1 MESYPHLLL
10 ALGLGLGLA
19 AAAGLRVF
27 VPLLVLGV
35 AARYGVIPL
44 ASGFEWLRSDAALLA
59 LGTATTLEVLA
70 YYIPWFDN
78 LLDTVATPAA
88 AIAGMV
94 ATASVLGELPP
105 WMQWGVAIVG
115 GGGTAGLVAG
125 STSLLRLKST
135 AFTGGSANF
144 VLATLEWIGSL
155 FTSII
160 AIALPLLMLLVIVVV
175 GYFLYR
181 VTRRLGRARAVPA
194 GSQP

>member
-1 MESYPHLLL
+1 MESYPHILL

-35 AARYGVIPL
+35 ASRYGVIPL
-44 ASGFEWLRSDAALLA
+44 ASGFEWLQSNAALLA

-70 YYIPWFDN
+70 YYVPWFDN

-144 VLATLEWIGSL
+144 VLATLEWVGSL
-155 FTSII
+155 FTSIL
-160 AIALPLLMLLVIVVV
+160 AIALPLLMLLVMVVV
-175 GYFLYR
+175 GYVLYR
-181 VTRRLGRARAVPA
+181 VTRRFGRARAVPA
-194 GSQP
+194 GS

>member
-1 MESYPHLLL
+1 MEGYPHILL

-27 VPLLVLGV
+27 VPLLVLGL
-35 AARYGVIPL
+35 ASRYGVIPL
-44 ASGFEWLRSDAALLA
+44 ASGFEWLQSTPALLA
-59 LGTATTLEVLA
+59 LGTATGLEVLA

-78 LLDTVATPAA
+78 LLDTVATPSAA
-88 AIAGMV
+88 VAGVV

-105 WMQWGVAIVG
+105 WMQWGIAIVG

-144 VLATLEWIGSL
+144 ILATLEWVGSL

-160 AIALPLLMLLVIVVV
+160 AIALPLLMLLVIALA
-175 GYFLYR
+175 GYLLYR
-181 VTRRLGRARAVPA
+181 VTRHFGRPRVATA
-194 GSQP
+194 GS

>member
-1 MESYPHLLL
+1 MESYPHILL

-35 AARYGVIPL
+35 ASRYGVIPL
-44 ASGFEWLRSDAALLA
+44 ASGFEWLQSNAALLA

-144 VLATLEWIGSL
+144 VLATLEWVGSL
-155 FTSII
+155 FASII
-160 AIALPLLMLLVIVVV
+160 AIVLPLLMLLVLVVV
-175 GYFLYR
+175 GYLLYR
-181 VTRRLGRARAVPA
+181 VTRRFRRPRAVPA
-194 GSQP
+194 GS

>member
-1 MESYPHLLL
+1 MESYPHILL

-35 AARYGVIPL
+35 ASRYGVIPL
-44 ASGFEWLRSDAALLA
+44 ASGFEWLQSNAALLA

-144 VLATLEWIGSL
+144 VLATLEWVGSL
-155 FTSII
+155 FASII
-160 AIALPLLMLLVIVVV
+160 AIVLPLLMLLVLVVV
-175 GYFLYR
+175 GYLLYR
-181 VTRRLGRARAVPA
+181 VTRRFGRPRAVPA
-194 GSQP
+194 GS